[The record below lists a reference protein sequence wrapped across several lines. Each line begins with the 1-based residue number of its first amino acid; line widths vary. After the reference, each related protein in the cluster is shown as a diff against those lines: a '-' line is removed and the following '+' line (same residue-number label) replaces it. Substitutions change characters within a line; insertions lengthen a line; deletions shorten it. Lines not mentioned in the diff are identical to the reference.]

1 MREIDLAELTKEQIE
16 KLEDGWP
23 IDIALSPS
31 GEELD
36 EKVEKE
42 TREIREAAR
51 ITGED
56 LQMRFGPACGGN
68 DWSVMYK

>member
-16 KLEDGWP
+16 KLEDDWP
-23 IDIALSPS
+23 IDIALSRS
-31 GEELD
+31 TDDVTDRIAREVEEA
-36 EKVEKE
+36 
-42 TREIREAAR
+42 RGAAR

-68 DWSVMYK
+68 DWSAMYR